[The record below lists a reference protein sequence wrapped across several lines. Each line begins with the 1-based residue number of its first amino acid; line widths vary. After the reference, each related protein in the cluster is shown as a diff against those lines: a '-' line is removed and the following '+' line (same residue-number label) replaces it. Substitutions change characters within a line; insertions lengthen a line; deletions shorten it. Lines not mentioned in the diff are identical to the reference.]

1 MLDRIYENGLQESGK
16 TILKY
21 GANHIVSR
29 DDIGVIT
36 SAIRDTMTNSK
47 KIVVSSGEAVN
58 MCVKKW
64 LSYEI
69 EQKRWL

>member
-1 MLDRIYENGLQESGK
+1 MKIDYKNLEK

-21 GANHIVSR
+21 VANPVVYR
-29 DDIGVIT
+29 DDRGVIT
-36 SAIRDTMTNSK
+36 SAIRDTMINLK